1 MFKNLKKLFAKKKT
15 AEQAQ
20 AELYNDLAAL
30 TLISISLNAGKK
42 K

>member
-1 MFKNLKKLFAKKKT
+1 MFKTLKKIFKKKKT

-20 AELYNDLAAL
+20 AELYNNLAAL
-30 TLISISLNAGKK
+30 TLIGISLNAGKK